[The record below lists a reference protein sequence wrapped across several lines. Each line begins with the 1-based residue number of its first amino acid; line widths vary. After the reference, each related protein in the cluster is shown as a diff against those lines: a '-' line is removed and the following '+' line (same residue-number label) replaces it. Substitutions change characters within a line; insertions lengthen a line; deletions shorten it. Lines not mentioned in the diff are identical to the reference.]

1 MKRIYLSIV
10 ALCMWALCLH
20 AQNGEFDPANPGDP
34 MPFYTLTVNVSPS
47 AGGTVNITRTMAA
60 VGQQVYLRITPAKDF
75 KLSQWVCGD
84 SILGTDTY
92 LYYTMLARNVV
103 VTAQMVYEPEAFNP
117 PSPEDPQG
125 HGEVIR
131 KHQVTVYTSPS
142 VGGSVNRS
150 SFYMQEGAQ
159 ERIYASPNAGYE
171 FVGWYVGDHLESTS
185 NPVTITMREN
195 DVAFTARFQFNPSS
209 PEDPG
214 ANLYDAAT
222 GTLIIDRFTPGNLS
236 NVVYN
241 LIGSDV
247 SVVKSV
253 LIKGELATDDYGVLS
268 YFANAEVMDLSQTT
282 GYTAVPSWA
291 FSGMDRLIRILF
303 PASVETIGGSAF
315 NGCTALSEIVLYAPA
330 PPVLA
335 SSAYNPFNGVD
346 NGLIVRVPASS
357 VSLYQASTL
366 WGNFVILPMDVQS
379 LNVSLPEEKVALY
392 ENMYLELLDTKS
404 NQLRRYVITNR
415 NVYSFTDVFE
425 GTTYQLDLRNAQG
438 RSLGQEMVSFEGNDT
453 TVTFATLLQPVDLSV
468 TVQNAQGE
476 DVTDNLFVDWYDNEG
491 KYLQRGK
498 TITRQIENDILRYR
512 IQLPQAL
519 LTEYKEPAEQSVV
532 VSPEKQE
539 TLLTLEKHALLI
551 VSGAVLD
558 SASHS
563 PVAFAKVAVKQ
574 TIKAQTQK
582 LWTAETDNDGAFALQ
597 ILDLPAT
604 EITVSAS
611 DYSTKVLSL
620 EQLQTDN
627 TIYVKRFAG
636 TNLNIQLQYIPSVS
650 EGITPAP
657 QNWYSDYTDFQF
669 LVHNNT
675 QNKWIDSYQ
684 FSYPQLQIKET
695 VSPSDELAI
704 TVKSASGVFA
714 PYETTVIVDESNR
727 ADLPLTLIERG
738 GLRSSY
744 AKSASAEVMAVLYDA
759 SGKQVGYQA
768 YSDKSVV
775 WNRLAPADYT
785 LVSIKADSKLRSIAK
800 LSDYEANGLHV
811 GEDYILSPVTVSDGN
826 IASIEMD
833 SIPDFAELTNYMGNN
848 ASFTANKSSLV
859 VGDYLTLRAQL
870 DFLQQYANAVS
881 DVAIVVELP
890 QSVEFIEN
898 AILVGGKVGSYSLNG
913 KELSI
918 PMNKLNDLV
927 KFCVIPTNEGSY
939 SINAYVQ
946 FTYQGN
952 TCRQPLGRTT
962 FAVDNASIAAILKY
976 STNQV
981 IASGLTTPN
990 SAIELYDNDELIAIA
1005 KAKPSGTWQIA
1016 ANLEY
1021 AYNLSKHHVY
1031 ASITTPDG
1039 LKMRTKTKNLL
1050 YNISANPDLKSIE
1063 MKVFE
1068 GGQLH
1073 ADVTW
1078 DYENNV
1084 MTPTFYQY
1092 TAAQASFEFYA
1103 DFAAGQNEN
1112 IKKVNLILY
1121 MHEGKHVLPLK
1132 YRADIDKWFG
1142 TIGTGMLGETGNGVI
1157 NVGAEVYMQA
1167 TEYLL
1172 DAELMKEFYRT
1183 IENLIESSSVIS
1195 PLTPE
1200 EQRDIA
1206 LADSLIAEYRAG
1218 RLNVEL
1224 DSVTAETVN
1233 DILQFYDDWSSDS
1246 LIYGDE
1252 LMAHP
1257 QMDDNPLFSRIDIN
1271 QFDSIMLVNE
1281 GYDIFLKTNRQVV
1294 FIYQDS
1300 SYWRIVDL
1308 SEHVGFQML
1317 LRDSLLSKD
1326 NISKVSRIFT
1336 SREACNNAADFP
1348 VIDQGLATIADWIST
1363 IETLR
1368 GTLVAAIEA
1377 HNIEMDKQL
1386 AKIGKTVDDKLPTP
1400 IKNIL
1405 TGIQTKCETAVARN
1419 IKILNIIDLKA
1430 IKDASEKVTKVLKG
1444 IGGVIGGALIGKDVY
1459 ETLLTNNELAHQIN
1473 DLYMQI
1479 PEECEYSENI
1489 TFRMDDLANQ
1499 VCGYGKNVRNHML
1512 ADLAFEIPQLAGL
1525 AADIAGAIPSGGAS
1539 LGVAVIQ
1546 VAIGAIKNY
1555 VAKANKLN
1563 DEGKLAFFGIQNRHL
1578 IAECKEN
1585 KPEDLEPEPE
1595 PEDPEPY
1602 ALSPIEIDPI
1612 FPDLEAHIDPSGF
1625 VYEAVEENRIEGVK
1639 ATVYYKDTHENMFG
1653 ETIEEDV
1660 MWNAC
1665 DYDQEN
1671 PQITDSEGKYQWF
1684 VPQGLWQVRFEK
1696 DGYEPTQSEWLP
1708 VPPPQLEVN
1717 IPIVQLRQPEVTNAI
1732 AHKDAIDISFDKYM
1746 MPSLLNTDNIFVT
1759 ANDQTIAG
1767 TIVML
1772 DEQHPYNDNATSYA
1786 TKVRFVPAAPFT
1798 ASEITLTV
1806 STRVHS
1812 YADVPLAQTFQQ
1824 TFDVEDATVVEPAQA
1839 PEASIASGSRVEQ
1852 GTILSLTCSTEN
1864 AVIRYTM
1871 DGTAPDCRNG
1881 YVYTNPILL
1890 YGNEQVT
1897 IRAIACA
1904 DGFDPSEVATFTY
1917 VISTDTH
1924 ISACGTDGHAHVYV
1938 KGGILHVE
1946 GLTSPAQVY
1955 SAQGMLLMTVTNG
1968 TYRLPAGG
1976 MYLIRHDKGVK
1987 KIVF

>member
-1 MKRIYLSIV
+1 MKRVYLSIV
-10 ALCMWALCLH
+10 ALCVWAFCLH

-34 MPFYTLTVNVSPS
+34 MPYYALTVNVSPS
-47 AGGTVNITRTMAA
+47 AGGAANITRTMTEE
-60 VGQQVYLRITPAKDF
+60 GQQVSLRITPAKDF

-84 SILGTDTY
+84 SVLGTDTY
-92 LYYTMLARNVV
+92 LYFTMPARNVV
-103 VTAQMVYEPEAFNP
+103 ITAQMVYEPEAFNP
-117 PSPEDPQG
+117 TSPDDPQG
-125 HGEVIR
+125 QGEVIR

-150 SFYMQEGAQ
+150 LFYMQEGAQ
-159 ERIYASPNAGYE
+159 ERIYAYPNAGYE

-185 NPVTITMREN
+185 NPVTLTMRES
-195 DVAFTARFQFNPSS
+195 DVTFTARFQFNPSS

-222 GTLIIDRFTPGNLS
+222 GTLIIDRFTPGYLS
-236 NVVYN
+236 DIVYSLVDYDNYNNVNEV
-241 LIGSDV
+241 I
-247 SVVKSV
+247 
-253 LIKGELATDDYGVLS
+253 IKGEMSTNDYGVLS
-268 YFANAEVMDLSQTT
+268 YFTDAEIIDLSQTT
-282 GYTAVPSWA
+282 GYTAVPSWS
-291 FSGMDRLIRILF
+291 FEGMSQLVRLLL
-303 PASVETIGGSAF
+303 PATVETIGSDAF
-315 NGCTALSEIVLYAPA
+315 YGCSALSEIVLYAPA
-330 PPVLA
+330 PPALEQ
-335 SSAYNPFNGVD
+335 SADNPFEGID
-346 NGLIVRVPASS
+346 NDLVVHVPASS

-379 LNVSLPEEKVALY
+379 LNVSLPEDKVALY

-415 NVYSFTDVFE
+415 NVYSFTNVFE

-438 RSLGQEMVSFEGNDT
+438 RSLGQEMVTFAGNDT
-453 TVTFATLLQPVDLSV
+453 TVTFANLLQPVDISV
-468 TVQNAQGE
+468 KVQNAQGE
-476 DVTDNLFVDWYDNEG
+476 NVTDNLFVDWYDNDG

-498 TITRQIENDILRYR
+498 IFPKQIENDILRYR
-512 IQLPQAL
+512 IQLPSAL

-532 VSPEKQE
+532 VNPDQQE
-539 TLLTLEKHALLI
+539 ILLSLEKHAPLTI
-551 VSGAVLD
+551 SGIVLD
-558 SASHS
+558 SASRT
-563 PVAFAKVAVKQ
+563 PVSFAKVTVKQ

-582 LWTAETDNDGAFALQ
+582 LWTAETDNEGAFTLQ
-597 ILDLPAT
+597 ILDLPST
-604 EITVSAS
+604 EIAVSAS
-611 DYSTKVLSL
+611 DYAAKVLSL
-620 EQLQTDN
+620 EQLQTGN
-627 TIYVKRFAG
+627 TVYVKRFTG
-636 TNLNIQLQYIPSVS
+636 TNLNIQLQYTPSVLD
-650 EGITPAP
+650 GITPTP
-657 QNWYSDYTDFQF
+657 QNWYGDYADFQF
-669 LVHNNT
+669 LIHNNT

-684 FSYPQLQIKET
+684 FSYPQLQIKES
-695 VSPSDELAI
+695 VHPSDELAI

-714 PYETTVIVDESNR
+714 PYVTTVIVDEGNR

-833 SIPDFAELTNYMGNN
+833 SIPDFAEMMNYMGNN

-859 VGDYLTLRAQL
+859 VGDYLTLRVQL
-870 DFLQQYANAVS
+870 DFQQQYANAVS
-881 DVAIVVELP
+881 DAAIVVELP
-890 QSVEFIEN
+890 QSIEFIEN

-913 KELSI
+913 QELTI
-918 PMNKLNDLV
+918 PMSNYNDLV

-1005 KAKPSGTWQIA
+1005 KAKPSGSWQIA
-1016 ANLEY
+1016 ADLEY

-1050 YNISANPDLKSIE
+1050 YNVSSNPDLRSIE

-1078 DYENNV
+1078 DYEKNV

-1132 YRADIDKWFG
+1132 YRTDIDKWFG
-1142 TIGTGMLGETGNGVI
+1142 TIGTGMLGEAGNGVI
-1157 NVGAEVYMQA
+1157 NVGAEVYMES

-1252 LMAHP
+1252 LMAQP
-1257 QMDDNPLFSRIDIN
+1257 QMDDSPLFSRIDIN

-1281 GYDIFLKTNRQVV
+1281 GYDIFLKTNKQVV

-1386 AKIGKTVDDKLPTP
+1386 AKIGRTVDDKLPTP

-1459 ETLLTNNELAHQIN
+1459 ETLLTNNKLAHQIN

-1499 VCGYGKNVRNHML
+1499 VCGYGKTVRNHML

-1525 AADIAGAIPSGGAS
+1525 AADIAGAIPSGGVS

-1563 DEGKLAFFGIQNRHL
+1563 DEGKLAFFSIQNRHL

-1585 KPEDLEPEPE
+1585 KPEDPEPE
-1595 PEDPEPY
+1595 PEDPDPDPEPDY
-1602 ALSPIEIDPI
+1602 DLSPIEIDPI

-1625 VYEAVEENRIEGVK
+1625 VYEAVEDNRIEGVK

-1653 ETIEEDV
+1653 EMVEEDV
-1660 MWNAC
+1660 MWNAW

-1696 DGYEPTQSEWLP
+1696 EGYEPTQSEWLP

-1717 IPIVQLRQPEVTNAI
+1717 IPIVQLRQPEVANAI
-1732 AHKDAIDISFDKYM
+1732 AHKDAIDITFDKYM

-1772 DEQHPYNDNATSYA
+1772 DEQHPYDNTETSYA
-1786 TKVRFVPAAPFT
+1786 SKVRFVPAAPFT

-1824 TFDVEDATVVEPAQA
+1824 TFDVEDATVIEPAQT
-1839 PEASIASGSRVEQ
+1839 PVASIASGTEVEL
-1852 GTILSLTCSTEN
+1852 GTQVTLSCATEG

-1871 DGTAPDCRNG
+1871 DGSEPDCKTG
-1881 YVYTNPILL
+1881 YIYSAPIVL
-1890 YGNEQVT
+1890 YGNGSVT
-1897 IRAIACA
+1897 VKAIACA
-1904 DGFDPSEVATFTY
+1904 EGYDPSEVAQWMYSFPRQETAIEEVDTNLPQVSKLLRDGQLLILRGDKTY
-1917 VISTDTH
+1917 
-1924 ISACGTDGHAHVYV
+1924 
-1938 KGGILHVE
+1938 
-1946 GLTSPAQVY
+1946 
-1955 SAQGMLLMTVTNG
+1955 TVTG
-1968 TYRLPAGG
+1968 QEVR
-1976 MYLIRHDKGVK
+1976 
-1987 KIVF
+1987 